1 MSSYLKRARD
11 PISSLTHLLGA
22 VFFAFGTV
30 LLLVKGLITG
40 SGTASV
46 AAALAFGFSLIAL
59 YSTSAA
65 YHFSNA
71 SERAILI
78 LRKLD
83 HSMIYVLIAG
93 SYTPILLHYF
103 PAPKSIL
110 MTAAIWGLA
119 ALGIAVKLLWFSA
132 PRALYTAFYIMM
144 GWFILL
150 DLPALAAMET
160 AAIWML
166 VLGGVSYTAGGVCYA
181 LKWPNL
187 SKSFG
192 HHEFFHLLVLLGS
205 LLHYLIVFIFVV

>member
-1 MSSYLKRARD
+1 MSGYLRKARD
-11 PISSLTHLLGA
+11 PISSLTHLIAA
-22 VFFAFGTV
+22 VLFGCGT
-30 LLLVKGLITG
+30 LLLLIKGLAVG
-40 SGTASV
+40 SGAGSV

-65 YHFSNA
+65 YHFSTA
-71 SERAILI
+71 SEQVILT

-103 PAPKSIL
+103 PAPKSIWL
-110 MTAAIWGLA
+110 TGAIWGLA
-119 ALGIAVKLLWFSA
+119 ALGIAAKLLWFNA
-132 PRALYTAFYIMM
+132 PRILYTGFYILM

-150 DLPALAAMET
+150 DLSALASMEP

-166 VLGGVSYTAGGVCYA
+166 VLGGVSYTVGGACYA
-181 LKWPNL
+181 LKWPNF
-187 SKSFG
+187 SPRFG
-192 HHEFFHLLVLLGS
+192 HHEFFHLLVMLGS